1 MNVPARS
8 FAEDELVPLS
18 ALQHLVFCERQ
29 CALIHIEQVWRDNP
43 LTLEGS
49 NRHDRTH
56 ETAPRREMRGDML
69 ITRGLQVRSF
79 RLGVSGVADVVEF
92 HRVPATE
99 AGRVDG
105 TALGAAL
112 PGVSGLWEPFP
123 VEFKRGR
130 PKPDHCDEV
139 QVCAQAICLE
149 EMLGVLVTQGAL
161 FYGATQHRHDVRF
174 GPELRQET
182 AAAAIRLHALL
193 DRRIS
198 PRVRRE
204 RKCDRCSLVD
214 ICRPDATA
222 PGRSAR
228 RYLRAAVRGVLGEE
242 VSET

>member
-1 MNVPARS
+1 MNGPARQLE
-8 FAEDELVPLS
+8 EDELLPLS

-56 ETAPRREMRGDML
+56 ETAPRRELRGDLL
-69 ITRGLQVRSF
+69 ITRGLQLRSF

-92 HRVPATE
+92 HRAPAASADDE
-99 AGRVDG
+99 PGKPARVVLNG
-105 TALGAAL
+105 L
-112 PGVSGLWEPFP
+112 SGFWMPFP
-123 VEFKRGR
+123 VEFKRGK
-130 PKPDHCDEV
+130 PKLDHCDEV

-149 EMLGVLVTQGAL
+149 EMLGVSVLDGAL
-161 FYGATQHRHDVRF
+161 FYGATQHRHDVRL

-182 AAAAIRLHALL
+182 ADAAIRLHALF

-198 PRVRRE
+198 PRVQRE
-204 RKCDRCSLVD
+204 PKCGRCSLVD
-214 ICRPDATA
+214 ICRPDATG

-228 RYLRAAVRGVLGEE
+228 RYLRAAVRGVLEEE